1 MLTHTMATTAA
12 ASSTTALPVSVRRN
26 ARTGAGEAALHGVRL
41 SKRAESGDV
50 IGAQARRST
59 DPAEPPGVDVEDEPT
74 DLSAHQV
81 RRRPD
86 PLHVAPH
93 SALLICRRQERHAAG
108 VGAAGVSDRSV
119 HVVFRATRH
128 PASGV

>member
-41 SKRAESGDV
+41 SKPAGSVDV
-50 IGAQARRST
+50 IGAQARRSA

-74 DLSAHQV
+74 DLRAGQV

-86 PLHVAPH
+86 PLHVTTD
-93 SALLICRRQERHAAG
+93 SAFLIGRR
-108 VGAAGVSDRSV
+108 
-119 HVVFRATRH
+119 
-128 PASGV
+128 